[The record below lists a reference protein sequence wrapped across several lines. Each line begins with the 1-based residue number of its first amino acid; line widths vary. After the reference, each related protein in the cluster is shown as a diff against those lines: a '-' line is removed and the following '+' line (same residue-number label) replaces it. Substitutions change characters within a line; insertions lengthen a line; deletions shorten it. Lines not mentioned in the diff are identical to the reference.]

1 MSQPI
6 WLSEKIVKA
15 IHIDQIR
22 QHGGSE
28 GIRDENLLSASL
40 ARPKHLFNYSNPS
53 LWELAAAYGFAITKN
68 HPFIDGNKRTAFMAM
83 YVFLGLNNY
92 DLDVQQSEVVLM
104 MEKLASGEESQE
116 SLAVWLQNYAISSRN

>member
-1 MSQPI
+1 MNTPI

-15 IHIDQIR
+15 IQIDQLK
-22 QHGGSE
+22 QHGGMA
-28 GIRDENLLSASL
+28 GIRDDNLLSASL
-40 ARPKHLFNYSNPS
+40 ARPIHLFNYANPS
-53 LWELAAAYGFAITKN
+53 LCELAAAYGFGITKN

-92 DLDVQQSEVVLM
+92 ELDIPESEVVLM

-116 SLAVWLQNYAISSRN
+116 YLAVWLENYARGDRT